1 MFIVPATREVPA
13 IGVLLGGTGLA
24 RRLAQPPRP
33 LAALYKPLPI
43 SSQALPGRAAPRA
56 VEVSPC

>member
-1 MFIVPATREVPA
+1 MFMVPATREVPA

-33 LAALYKPLPI
+33 LAALFKPLPI
-43 SSQALPGRAAPRA
+43 SSQTLPGRAEPRA
-56 VEVSPC
+56 LEVSPC